1 MHIELYPEM
10 NAKIKEIL
18 RTGQAP
24 YCWYAAAR
32 IEQLEKELEQ
42 LKANKTGCTVHMP
55 EDKQYSGL
63 LEE

>member
-18 RTGQAP
+18 RTGQDP

-32 IEQLEKELEQ
+32 IEQLEKELERYKN
-42 LKANKTGCTVHMP
+42 LPDGKL
-55 EDKQYSGL
+55 YSGL

>member
-1 MHIELYPEM
+1 MHITLYPEM
-10 NAKIKEIL
+10 DAKIKELL
-18 RTGQAP
+18 RIGDDP

-42 LKANKTGCTVHMP
+42 LKGNKVVPKSPALDPKHH
-55 EDKQYSGL
+55 SGL